1 MGNSQASNAILAKSR
16 ALYGRRLTGQ
26 DYQQLMN
33 CRDLPEVITYL
44 KSRTAYDRALEGADP
59 TRVRRAEL
67 EVRLRQ
73 NLFEQYGALCRYE
86 RNIGHDFYRY
96 FILKAEVR
104 ALSNRLQELAVPGI
118 EALQLYQMPDFI
130 RRHTKLNMTALAS
143 ARDLEGLAAAV
154 EGTVYHPI
162 LTGFVEK
169 AGFVLDKDSVLQIQ
183 AALDQ
188 LIYNTMENLVQKK
201 LHGAARKDMDYL
213 LRRKSDLSAIVHMH
227 RLKEMNHADRAYLL
241 PRLAVGC
248 SNMSQKQLL
257 YLMDATDSE
266 DFVHRLARTP
276 YASEFFGSPF
286 THVEDAVQRLDYRWH
301 LKRLRFST
309 DPSVVMFC
317 YIFLAENELTNL
329 THIIEGVRYH
339 LPPEKIAPLLVG
351 VGD

>member
-44 KSRTAYDRALEGADP
+44 KSHTAYDRALEGADP
-59 TRVRRAEL
+59 SRVRRAEL
-67 EVRLRQ
+67 EMRLRQ
-73 NLFEQYGALCRYE
+73 NLFEQYAALCRYE

-96 FILKAEVR
+96 FILRAEVR
-104 ALSNRLQELAVPGI
+104 TLSNRLQELAAPGTQP
-118 EALQLYQMPDFI
+118 LQLYQMPDFI
-130 RRHTKLNMTALAS
+130 RRHTRMDPMALAS
-143 ARDLEGLAAAV
+143 ARDLDSLAAAV
-154 EGTVYHPI
+154 DGTVYQSI
-162 LTGFVEK
+162 LLSFAQK
-169 AGFVLDKDSVLQIQ
+169 AGFVLDKDGVLQIQ

-188 LIYNTMENLVQKK
+188 FIYNTMDSLVQKK
-201 LHGAARKDMDYL
+201 LHGAARKDMAYL
-213 LRRKSDLSAIVHMH
+213 LRRKSDLAAIIHMH
-227 RLKEMNHADRAYLL
+227 RLKQMNHADRAYLF

-257 YLMDATDSE
+257 YLMDAADCE
-266 DFVHRLARTP
+266 DLVHRLARTP
-276 YASEFFGSPF
+276 YASEFFGSAF

-301 LKRLRFST
+301 LKKLRFST
-309 DPSVVMFC
+309 DPSVVLFC

-339 LPPEKIAPLLVG
+339 LPPDKIAPLLVG